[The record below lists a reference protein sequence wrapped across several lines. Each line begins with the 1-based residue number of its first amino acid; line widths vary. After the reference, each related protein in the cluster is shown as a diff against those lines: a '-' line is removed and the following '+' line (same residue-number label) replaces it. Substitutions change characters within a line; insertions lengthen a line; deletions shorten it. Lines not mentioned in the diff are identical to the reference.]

1 MGERP
6 NAPRCARTREP
17 AIGDEY
23 AAKLAR
29 GVVGALAREPVPQRG
44 QVPGEDPFAETWT
57 APSPQA
63 ISRWR
68 RALAM
73 QDKSGLRLATADG
86 VVVPPPVPPVAMH
99 DAPDLRALET
109 WAMETDRPA
118 IATALKRDRLG
129 MVEMAGGSGVS
140 LIDPA
145 DLARLTLPARAWVL
159 DEWIPKAGER
169 GRVAA
174 KLFATSE
181 NAAFLRCLDAATSN
195 RANVA
200 HRPGSNYAPRIFA
213 AMPECKGYKPA
224 AFERTMRRLVSVGAI
239 GFDEPLW
246 PGPNR
251 HSKRG
256 IARANGAPPLRYRC
270 AMLQLGH

>member
-145 DLARLTLPARAWVL
+145 DLARLTLPARAWGARRMDPQGWRARPGCCQTFCNERKRRVFAVPRRR
-159 DEWIPKAGER
+159 DQQSGER
-169 GRVAA
+169 RAPAGVELCAEDLRRNAGMQRIQ
-174 KLFATSE
+174 TSGVRAD
-181 NAAFLRCLDAATSN
+181 NAAARISRRDRVR
-195 RANVA
+195 RAVVA
-200 HRPGSNYAPRIFA
+200 RP
-213 AMPECKGYKPA
+213 KPA
-224 AFERTMRRLVSVGAI
+224 LEAWNCPR
-239 GFDEPLW
+239 
-246 PGPNR
+246 
-251 HSKRG
+251 K
-256 IARANGAPPLRYRC
+256 RC
-270 AMLQLGH
+270 ATLAL